1 MASPENREDEFNCP
15 ICLDLFLKPTQV
27 SCGHVFCEPCLQP
40 YLPLASPKCPLCR
53 AEFDPKMKMRAK
65 DVDRK
70 MSQTKTNCV
79 GCKKKMSFNK
89 LRQHASSCSK
99 VAKTE
104 TPKPFA
110 SSSSTGSDSD
120 IVNRSTFQCPFCGL
134 RNLDCADIIRH
145 CNRDH
150 MGNRAAVVCPIC
162 AVMPWGDPGYKSKD
176 FLGHLNLRHK
186 YEYDTYVDFH
196 ANEDD
201 TLQKVL
207 QASLDEK

>member
-79 GCKKKMSFNK
+79 GCKK
-89 LRQHASSCSK
+89 RQHASSCSK

-110 SSSSTGSDSD
+110 SSSSTGSD
-120 IVNRSTFQCPFCGL
+120 

-150 MGNRAAVVCPIC
+150 VGNRAAVVCPYVQSC
-162 AVMPWGDPGYKSKD
+162 PG
-176 FLGHLNLRHK
+176 
-186 YEYDTYVDFH
+186 VI
-196 ANEDD
+196 
-201 TLQKVL
+201 
-207 QASLDEK
+207 QATKAKTSWVI